1 MKLSKSGAVA
11 KSTEGAFRPD
21 SLHPLPMAEE
31 TLEHLIDRL
40 RAVEAQ
46 IEAAFAAR
54 AARHAAEHEVHHDPA
69 GKPCFKADALRRQ
82 KAHRKTLGLARV
94 PLPTLLTMPLI
105 YGMAV
110 PLFLLDV
117 SVSVY
122 QLGCFTAW
130 GIARVKRAE
139 YVVIDRHRLG
149 YLNPVQKLNCVFCGY
164 GNGVIAYARE
174 ITARTEQYWCPIK
187 HALKVKGS
195 HDRYRDFQAY
205 GDAEG
210 YVASSAAYRERL
222 KRGE

>member
-1 MKLSKSGAVA
+1 MS
-11 KSTEGAFRPD
+11 
-21 SLHPLPMAEE
+21 E
-31 TLEHLIDRL
+31 TLEQLIDRL
-40 RAVEAQ
+40 RQVEAQ
-46 IEAAFAAR
+46 VEAAFAAR
-54 AARHAAEHEVHHDPA
+54 AQAQAAEHGVERDAA
-69 GKPCFKADALRRQ
+69 GQPCFKADALRRQ
-82 KAHRKTLGLARV
+82 RAHRKSLGLARV
-94 PLPTLLTMPLI
+94 PWPTLLTMPLI

-110 PLFLLDV
+110 PLFILDL
-117 SVSVY
+117 SVSLY

-130 GIARVKRAE
+130 GVVRVKRSE
-139 YVVIDRHRLG
+139 YIVIDRHRLG

-195 HDRYRDFQAY
+195 HERYAAFQAY

-210 YVASSAAYRERL
+210 FIKSSGAYRERL

>member
-1 MKLSKSGAVA
+1 
-11 KSTEGAFRPD
+11 
-21 SLHPLPMAEE
+21 MAES
-31 TLEHLIDRL
+31 LEQLIDRL

-54 AARHAAEHEVHHDPA
+54 AAKHAVEHEVGQDAA
-69 GKPCFKADALRRQ
+69 GQPCFKADALRRQ
-82 KAHRKTLGLARV
+82 KAHRKTLGLART
-94 PLPTLLTMPLI
+94 PWPTLLTMPLI
-105 YGMAV
+105 YGMAL
-110 PLFLLDV
+110 PLFILDI
-117 SVSVY
+117 SVSCY

-130 GIARVKRAE
+130 GIARVKRSE

-174 ITARTEQYWCPIK
+174 VTARTEQYWCPIK

-195 HDRYRDFQAY
+195 HERYAAFQAY

-210 YVASSAAYRERL
+210 YVASSGAYRERL

>member
-1 MKLSKSGAVA
+1 M
-11 KSTEGAFRPD
+11 PD
-21 SLHPLPMAEE
+21 Q
-31 TLEHLIDRL
+31 TLDHLIDRL
-40 RAVEAQ
+40 RAVEAE

-54 AARHAAEHEVHHDPA
+54 DAERAAAAGVTIQN

-82 KAHRKTLGLARV
+82 RAHRKTVGLARTPWPV
-94 PLPTLLTMPLI
+94 LLTMPLI
-105 YGMAV
+105 YGMAL
-110 PLFLLDV
+110 PLAILDL
-117 SVSVY
+117 SVSLY

-130 GIARVKRAE
+130 GIARVKRSE

-195 HDRYRDFQAY
+195 HDRYRAYQAY

-210 YVASSAAYRERL
+210 YVASSGAYRERL
-222 KRGE
+222 RRGE

>member
-1 MKLSKSGAVA
+1 
-11 KSTEGAFRPD
+11 
-21 SLHPLPMAEE
+21 MADE
-31 TLEHLIDRL
+31 TLEQLIDRL
-40 RAVEAQ
+40 RAVEAE

-54 AARHAAEHEVHHDPA
+54 DAARAAELGLVVEG

-82 KAHRKTLGLARV
+82 KAHRKGVGLARTPWPV
-94 PLPTLLTMPLI
+94 LLTMPLI
-105 YGMAV
+105 YGMAL
-110 PLFLLDV
+110 PLMVLDL
-117 SVSVY
+117 SVSLY

-130 GIARVKRAE
+130 GIQRVRRRD

-149 YLNPVQKLNCVFCGY
+149 YLNLVQKLNCVFCGY

-187 HALKVKGS
+187 HALKIKGG
-195 HDRYRDFQAY
+195 HDRYRAFQAY

-210 YVASSAAYRERL
+210 YVASSGAYRERL

>member
-1 MKLSKSGAVA
+1 ML
-11 KSTEGAFRPD
+11 P
-21 SLHPLPMAEE
+21 PMAES
-31 TLEHLIDRL
+31 LEQLIDRL

-54 AARHAAEHEVHHDPA
+54 AAQHAVEHGVERDAA

-82 KAHRKTLGLARV
+82 KAHRKTLGLART
-94 PLPTLLTMPLI
+94 PWPTLLTMPLI
-105 YGMAV
+105 YGMAL
-110 PLFLLDV
+110 PLFILDV

-130 GIARVKRAE
+130 GIARVKRSD

-164 GNGVIAYARE
+164 GNGVIAFARE
-174 ITARTEQYWCPIK
+174 VTARTEQYWCPIK

-195 HDRYRDFQAY
+195 HDRYAAFQAY

-210 YVASSAAYRERL
+210 FVKSSPAYRERL

>member
-1 MKLSKSGAVA
+1 
-11 KSTEGAFRPD
+11 
-21 SLHPLPMAEE
+21 MAEE
-31 TLEHLIDRL
+31 TLDQLIDRL

-46 IEAAFAAR
+46 VEAAFAAR
-54 AARHAAEHEVHHDPA
+54 DAAKAAEAGLVIEA

-82 KAHRKTLGLARV
+82 KAHRKPAGLGAIRT
-94 PLPTLLTMPLI
+94 PWPTLLTMPLI
-105 YGMAV
+105 YGMAL
-110 PLFLLDV
+110 PLMILDL
-117 SVSVY
+117 SVSLY

-130 GIARVKRAE
+130 GVVRVKRSD

-149 YLNPVQKLNCVFCGY
+149 YLNLVQKLNCVFCGY

-195 HDRYRDFQAY
+195 HDRYRAFQAY

-210 YVASSAAYRERL
+210 YVASSGAYRERL

>member
-1 MKLSKSGAVA
+1 
-11 KSTEGAFRPD
+11 
-21 SLHPLPMAEE
+21 MAE
-31 TLEHLIDRL
+31 TLEQLIDRL

-46 IEAAFAAR
+46 IEAAFAER
-54 AARHAAEHEVHHDPA
+54 AARHAREHEVHIDPA

-82 KAHRKTLGLARV
+82 KAHRKGLHLART
-94 PLPTLLTMPLI
+94 PWPTLLTMPLI
-105 YGMAV
+105 YGMAL
-110 PLFLLDV
+110 PLMILDL
-117 SVSVY
+117 SVSLY

-130 GIARVKRAE
+130 GIQRVPRRE

-210 YVASSAAYRERL
+210 YVASSGAYRERL

>member
-1 MKLSKSGAVA
+1 MS
-11 KSTEGAFRPD
+11 E
-21 SLHPLPMAEE
+21 SLEQ
-31 TLEHLIDRL
+31 LIDRL
-40 RAVEAQ
+40 RQVEAQ

-54 AARHAAEHEVHHDPA
+54 AAAHDAQHQVETDPA

-82 KAHRKTLGLARV
+82 KAHRRGLGLTRV
-94 PLPTLLTMPLI
+94 PWPTLVTMPLI
-105 YGMAV
+105 YGMVV
-110 PLFLLDV
+110 PLALLDL
-117 SVSVY
+117 SVSLY

-130 GIARVKRAE
+130 GIARVSRRD

-149 YLNPVQKLNCVFCGY
+149 YLNPIQKLNCVFCGY

-195 HDRYRDFQAY
+195 HERYAAFQAY

-210 YVASSAAYRERL
+210 YIKSSGAYRERL

>member
-1 MKLSKSGAVA
+1 
-11 KSTEGAFRPD
+11 
-21 SLHPLPMAEE
+21 MAE
-31 TLEHLIDRL
+31 TLEQLIDRL
-40 RAVEAQ
+40 RQVEAQ

-54 AARHAAEHEVHHDPA
+54 AAAHAVEHEVHQDPA
-69 GKPCFKADALRRQ
+69 GQPCFKADALRRQ
-82 KAHRKTLGLARV
+82 KAHRKGLGLVRV

-105 YGMAV
+105 YGMAL
-110 PLFLLDV
+110 PLFILDL
-117 SVSVY
+117 SVSLY

-130 GIARVKRAE
+130 GIARVRRRE

-195 HDRYRDFQAY
+195 HERYAAFQAY

-210 YVASSAAYRERL
+210 YVKSSGAYRERL

>member
-1 MKLSKSGAVA
+1 
-11 KSTEGAFRPD
+11 
-21 SLHPLPMAEE
+21 MAE
-31 TLEHLIDRL
+31 TLEQLIDRL
-40 RAVEAQ
+40 RAVEAD

-54 AARHAAEHEVHHDPA
+54 AARHAHEHEVHTDPA

-82 KAHRKTLGLARV
+82 KAHRKGLHLART
-94 PLPTLLTMPLI
+94 PWPTLLTMPLI
-105 YGMAV
+105 YGMAL

-130 GIARVKRAE
+130 GIARVKRSE

-149 YLNPVQKLNCVFCGY
+149 YLNPIQKLNCVFCGY

-210 YVASSAAYRERL
+210 YVASSGAYRERL
-222 KRGE
+222 RRGE

>member
-1 MKLSKSGAVA
+1 
-11 KSTEGAFRPD
+11 
-21 SLHPLPMAEE
+21 MAE
-31 TLEHLIDRL
+31 TLEQLIDRL

-54 AARHAAEHEVHHDPA
+54 AAHHAAEHQVERDEA

-130 GIARVKRAE
+130 GIARVKRRE